1 MMMFEAPDSR
11 LYYVV
16 EENDLVKL
24 QGLIDEGRNLD
35 EFYFDD
41 QNISTKSLMHVACE
55 KGRYDCVKLLIDNKA
70 SMSVRDK
77 WGQSPLMYS
86 VASRHADVAELL
98 LMKNREIVDDS
109 DSYGKSA
116 LHSAAEI
123 GYVEGIRVLVKY
135 GANVDRQ
142 MMDGNTAL
150 SRAICERDLE
160 DCSETVHVLIEAGA
174 DLNIRDRRCKRT
186 ALQNAAVKRNI
197 KVVEMLLEAGADT
210 NSLDGAGRTAL
221 TNMMYEHVKNVQGVS
236 FIPDDVM
243 TIVVMMVQAG
253 IDLNL
258 NTCEYCNPM
267 MTAANLRAEPLLRLF
282 LTNGADANL
291 TSVMGVSS
299 LLISTSKNDILSLK
313 TLLEWNVRSDIP
325 GLIYKRRED
334 KEYMVD
340 PFELAIMEGHFDTA
354 KILISA
360 GYGKYRKPYLF
371 DKALL
376 PRTLQQN
383 PDMLEWLQ
391 SKASCPDSLLNLVL
405 FSCRTLLGRNI
416 KSAVKKLPIPAR
428 VRGMIALADLL
439 DIQDDFSS

>member
-1 MMMFEAPDSR
+1 SAPDSR

-41 QNISTKSLMHVACE
+41 QNISTKSLLHVACE

-70 SMSVRDK
+70 SPFVRDK

-98 LMKNREIVDDS
+98 LQKNCDIIDDS
-109 DSYGKSA
+109 DSHGKSA

-123 GYVEGIRVLVKY
+123 GYVEGIRVLLKY
-135 GANVDRQ
+135 GANVNRQ
-142 MMDGNTAL
+142 MM
-150 SRAICERDLE
+150 CERDLE
-160 DCSETVHVLIEAGA
+160 NCIETVHMLIEGGA

-186 ALQNAAVKRNI
+186 ALQNAAIRRNI
-197 KVVEMLLEAGADT
+197 KVVEMLLEGETSLIFCVVEMLLEGAT
-210 NSLDGAGRTAL
+210 CGRTAL
-221 TNMMYEHVKNVQGVS
+221 TNMMTEWVKNVQGVP

-243 TIVVMMVQAG
+243 TIIVMMVQAG
-253 IDLNL
+253 VDLNL
-258 NTCEYCNPM
+258 NICEYCNPM
-267 MTAANLRAEPLLRLF
+267 LTAANLKAEPLLRLF
-282 LTNGADANL
+282 QANGADANL

-313 TLLEWNVRSDIP
+313 TLLEWNVHTDIP

-334 KEYMVD
+334 KEYTVD
-340 PFELAIMEGHFDTA
+340 PFELAIMEGHFDIA

-360 GYGKYRKPYLF
+360 GYKKYHKPYLF
-371 DKALL
+371 EQARL
-376 PRTLQQN
+376 PKMLQQN
-383 PDMLEWLQ
+383 PEMFHWLL
-391 SKASCPDSLLNLVL
+391 SKASCPDTLFNLVI
-405 FSCRTLLGRNI
+405 FSCRTLLGRNV

-428 VRGMIALADLL
+428 IRGRIALAELL
-439 DIQDDFSS
+439 DINDA

>member
-1 MMMFEAPDSR
+1 MMFEAPDSR

-41 QNISTKSLMHVACE
+41 QNISTKSLLHVACE

-70 SMSVRDK
+70 SMFVRDK

-98 LMKNREIVDDS
+98 LKKNRDIIDDS
-109 DSYGKSA
+109 DSHGKSA

-123 GYVEGIRVLVKY
+123 GYVEGIRVLLKY
-135 GANVDRQ
+135 GANVNRQ

-150 SRAICERDLE
+150 SRAICDRDLE
-160 DCSETVHVLIEAGA
+160 DCVETARVLIEGGA

-186 ALQNAAVKRNI
+186 ALQNAAIRRNI
-197 KVVEMLLEAGADT
+197 KVVEMLLESGADM
-210 NSLDGAGRTAL
+210 NSLDGTGRTAL
-221 TNMMYEHVKNVQGVS
+221 TNVMTEWVRNVQGVP

-243 TIVVMMVQAG
+243 TIIVMMIQAG
-253 IDLNL
+253 VDLNL
-258 NTCEYCNPM
+258 NICEYCNPM
-267 MTAANLRAEPLLRLF
+267 LTAANLKAEPLLRLF
-282 LTNGADANL
+282 LTNGADGNL

-313 TLLEWNVRSDIP
+313 TLLEWNVRTDIP
-325 GLIYKRRED
+325 GLIYKRREN
-334 KEYMVD
+334 KEYTVD
-340 PFELAIMEGHFDTA
+340 PFELAIMEGHLDIA

-360 GYGKYRKPYLF
+360 GYKKYHKPYLF
-371 DKALL
+371 DKAPL
-376 PRTLQQN
+376 PKTLQQN
-383 PDMLEWLQ
+383 PEMFHWLLT
-391 SKASCPDSLLNLVL
+391 KASCPDTLLNLL
-405 FSCRTLLGRNI
+405 IFSCRALLGKNV
-416 KSAVKKLPIPAR
+416 KLAVKKLPVPAR
-428 VRGMIALADLL
+428 IRGMIALAELL
-439 DIQDDFSS
+439 DIKDNFSS